1 MNIETKYHGLIEI
14 HKEEILHFIN
24 GIPGFK
30 EEKEF
35 ALLPLPENDW
45 FYVLQST
52 KTPELGF
59 VVTDPFLFFE
69 DYDFTLDPST
79 VEQLEGPSEKEIK
92 VLSILTVREPL
103 HKTTTNL
110 QAPLV
115 INLANNKAKQI
126 ILNDTSYET
135 KHLVFEQPQH
145 QGQGE

>member
-35 ALLPLPENDW
+35 VLLPLPENDW

-52 KTPELGF
+52 KTAELGF

-69 DYDFTLDPST
+69 DYDFTLNPST
-79 VEQLEGPSEKEIK
+79 VDQLEDPSEKNIK

-110 QAPLV
+110 QAPIV
-115 INLANNKAKQI
+115 INLANSKAKQI

>member
-1 MNIETKYHGLIEI
+1 MNIETKYHGTIDI
-14 HKEEILHFIN
+14 KKEETLHFIH

-30 EEKEF
+30 DEKKF
-35 ALLPLPENDW
+35 VLLPLPENDW
-45 FYVLQST
+45 FHVLQST

-69 DYDFTLDPST
+69 DYDFKLEPSII
-79 VEQLEGPSEKEIK
+79 EQLEEPSEKNIK

-110 QAPLV
+110 QAPIV

-126 ILNDTSYET
+126 ILNDTNYET
-135 KHLVFEQPQH
+135 KHLVFAQPQ
-145 QGQGE
+145 QSGQEG

>member
-1 MNIETKYHGLIEI
+1 MNIETKYHGTIEI

-79 VEQLEGPSEKEIK
+79 VEQLEDPSEKEVK

-110 QAPLV
+110 QAPIV